1 MQRRT
6 LIGGFSAVALAAGCR
21 ARVSADAP
29 ISRPSSTL
37 RVMTLN
43 LAHGRGR
50 APSQSWIRDPADFRR
65 NLDAIATLLRR
76 ESPDIVAL
84 QEAELGSS
92 WAGDFDHVGY
102 LAERAGYGHVIATPH
117 MREEGRFRYGTA
129 VISRRRLS
137 EGRGGDFQAQSRW
150 RKGFTRATVDLGGG
164 DPLAVLTVHLDFASA
179 RRRRAQL
186 EELAGIVG
194 STSQPL
200 VVMGDFNTSWTERD
214 RSGLAE
220 FADKLGLRPWCPEL
234 RAHRDGVRTFRG
246 MPRRLDWI
254 LVSKGLEFANYATL
268 GGDKVSD
275 HIPVLADLRVTTPKP
290 RHLSLIHGHRA
301 HV

>member
-6 LIGGFSAVALAAGCR
+6 LIGGFSVVAVALR
-21 ARVSADAP
+21 NRDRVSAEAP
-29 ISRPSSTL
+29 VSRPSSTL

-65 NLDAIATLLRR
+65 NLDAIAVLLRR
-76 ESPDIVAL
+76 EGPDVVAL

-117 MREEGRFRYGTA
+117 MREEGRYRYGTA
-129 VISRRRLS
+129 VISRHPLS

-150 RKGFTRATVDLGGG
+150 RKGFTRATVNLDSG
-164 DPLAVLTVHLDFASA
+164 PLAVLTVHLDFASA

-186 EELAGIVG
+186 EELAGLID
-194 STSQPL
+194 TTRRPL

-214 RSGLAE
+214 RSGLAG
-220 FADKLGLRPWCPEL
+220 FADELGLRPWCPEL

-254 LVSKGLEFANYATL
+254 LVSKELDFATYATL
-268 GGDKVSD
+268 SGDKVSD
-275 HIPVLADLRVTTPKP
+275 HIPVLADLRVNTPKP
-290 RHLSLIHGHRA
+290 RHLSLVHSRGL